1 MSIQEEEKDLL
12 VIHAD
17 EEEDNNEMPPLCTFA
32 ATGPRLLFQAIYNC
46 RTCMEASDFSGGEG
60 KDQED
65 EALGLCCICE
75 SCADYCHGD
84 HEVEFLGYAPAY
96 CDCSS
101 SSKVKC
107 KIIDE
112 SNIIAAEYG
121 VPKGGKDVECSLV
134 PNMCV
139 SKKECGACTGHDPFG
154 FTVKSY
160 QYSDDFT
167 ESTLCQELLRQAQ
180 ILSSFNDNRIK
191 NQSNKTYWVGG
202 ENNELSEC
210 KENLIML
217 ESFALAIFE
226 RHVKTFGLELTP
238 ESGAEWWVQVKHSE
252 AVDTLFDANDNI
264 VPQHKPID
272 LHYDKY
278 KSY

>member
-1 MSIQEEEKDLL
+1 MNHFNYE
-12 VIHAD
+12 
-17 EEEDNNEMPPLCTFA
+17 
-32 ATGPRLLFQAIYNC
+32 
-46 RTCMEASDFSGGEG
+46 
-60 KDQED
+60 
-65 EALGLCCICE
+65 
-75 SCADYCHGD
+75 
-84 HEVEFLGYAPAY
+84 
-96 CDCSS
+96 
-101 SSKVKC
+101 
-107 KIIDE
+107 
-112 SNIIAAEYG
+112 
-121 VPKGGKDVECSLV
+121 
-134 PNMCV
+134 
-139 SKKECGACTGHDPFG
+139 PFG
-154 FTVKSY
+154 HGWFICSFMGTWPISLDI
-160 QYSDDFT
+160 QHDDFT